1 MINGLKKPS
10 NESNNFTA
18 DSSFVPTIAYIG
30 VGSNLGNRKQ
40 TIERAKTLLSESRGV
55 RFLRSAPLYET
66 KPLGGPRDQGM
77 YVNTVWE
84 IKTTLSAQ
92 SLMESLLAIE
102 TSLGR
107 ERLGKNSPRTIDLD
121 LLFWGD
127 EILNE
132 TGLSVPH
139 PRLHERWFV
148 LKPLRDLS
156 ADFIHPVLKKSIC
169 ELLDQVHEN
178 H

>member
-10 NESNNFTA
+10 NESSSFTA

-40 TIERAKTLLSESRGV
+40 TIERAKALLLKTPGV
-55 RFLRSAPLYET
+55 RFLREAPLYET
-66 KPLGGPRDQGM
+66 KPVGGPEGQGM
-77 YVNTVWE
+77 YFNTVWE
-84 IKTTLSAQ
+84 IETTLSAQ
-92 SLMESLLAIE
+92 SLLKSLLAIE

-107 ERLGKNSPRTIDLD
+107 KRSGANSPRTIDLD

-127 EILNE
+127 EILNQS
-132 TGLSVPH
+132 GLSVPH

-148 LKPLRDLS
+148 LKPLWDLR
-156 ADFIHPVLKKSIC
+156 ADFVHPVLKKSIC

-178 H
+178 C

>member
-10 NESNNFTA
+10 NESSSFTA

-30 VGSNLGNRKQ
+30 VGSNLGDRKQ
-40 TIERAKTLLSESRGV
+40 TIECAKTLLSETRGV

-66 KPLGGPRDQGM
+66 KPVGGPQGQGM

-84 IKTTLSAQ
+84 IETTLTGPK
-92 SLMESLLAIE
+92 LMESLLAIE
-102 TSLGR
+102 THLGR
-107 ERLGKNSPRTIDLD
+107 ERSSENSPRTIDLD

-127 EILNE
+127 EILNQS
-132 TGLSVPH
+132 GLSVPH

-148 LKPLRDLS
+148 LKPLWDLR
-156 ADFIHPVLKKSIC
+156 ADFVHPVLKKSIC
-169 ELLDQVHEN
+169 ELLDRVHEN